1 MRILFLELLV
11 HRDFDVS
18 CPGPCRCALCMYVC
32 IYIYIYIYT
41 HIYIYTY
48 IQTDAGSSIGEAGAA
63 GDVGAA
69 ASGGPSAGGPAPL
82 PTDAGQPSA
91 AATGDAASAG
101 AGGDFVAASPP
112 SPVLGAFVFRN
123 WAGPGALPNTSSAL
137 GGGRAPAQDTLCA
150 GAAGRLPTA
159 AGQPTPGGGGAKST
173 GKAAV
178 SSFMVSTLSMCVPRM
193 HACVPRMR
201 GAQPVTALRQCIF
214 RAPRQLNASSSC
226 CAWGCAYCCHLSQ
239 RILLST
245 HERMTQ
251 FVCCR

>member
-1 MRILFLELLV
+1 M
-11 HRDFDVS
+11 
-18 CPGPCRCALCMYVC
+18 
-32 IYIYIYIYT
+32 
-41 HIYIYTY
+41 
-48 IQTDAGSSIGEAGAA
+48 
-63 GDVGAA
+63 GAA

-123 WAGPGALPNTSSAL
+123 WARPVALPNTSSAL

-150 GAAGRLPTA
+150 VAAGRLPTA

-173 GKAAV
+173 GKAPV
-178 SSFMVSTLSMCVPRM
+178 SSFMVSTLLMCVPRM

-201 GAQPVTALRQCIF
+201 GAQGTGKASVPSFVVTTFLRSVCALV
-214 RAPRQLNASSSC
+214 A
-226 CAWGCAYCCHLSQ
+226 
-239 RILLST
+239 RILHKCTNRDGVRSST